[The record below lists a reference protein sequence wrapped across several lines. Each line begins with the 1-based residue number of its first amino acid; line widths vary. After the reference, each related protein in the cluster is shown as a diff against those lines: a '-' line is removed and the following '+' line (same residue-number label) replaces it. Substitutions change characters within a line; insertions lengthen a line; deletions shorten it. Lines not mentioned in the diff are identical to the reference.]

1 MSSTAGFVP
10 IRLDTLDLLG
20 PHSGR
25 RTGHL
30 LAALGLSVTLA
41 DRADWR
47 TDEVGPFRSV
57 AFAGEQRMPWRRMRR
72 VLDNLA
78 DVGMAR
84 ATLHPFRPGRVRLT
98 PRSDPASLLHDRDR
112 PHERFVALSRGS
124 LGAVADDHQ
133 LSWEATS
140 LLVFFLLYCDY
151 RTAELPDGWTKS
163 RLCDA
168 VGVGWRRLSTA
179 LEQLHHAGLITFEV
193 RRGGPMTL
201 TLLARPAL
209 VVPTATATGTVPPKR
224 PERRL
229 TQRQARHGSG
239 PAADLAQRLLA
250 HHQLPGPAS
259 AALVTALGDALAT
272 GTPALAVL
280 ERLAARG
287 SLTDARDPI
296 AILVARTRQLTG
308 ELRAARQAEEDRRRR
323 QAEARQARAE
333 QEADEQHRLEAV
345 DLEHRWLAATLPEL
359 PSGAQLGLSPLIAAR
374 PLHVAARIH
383 AACAELV
390 ASRPDL
396 DPAELVRRWAQQPG
410 PAAELDTSGVGPCTH
425 ADGPPG
431 TLPRARAG
439 PTLAAR
445 LRPTSA

>member
-1 MSSTAGFVP
+1 MGIGGGFVP
-10 IRLDTLDLLG
+10 IRLDALDLLG
-20 PHSGR
+20 PRRGR
-25 RTGHL
+25 RTGHH

-72 VLDNLA
+72 VLDHLG

-84 ATLHPFRPGRVRLT
+84 ATLHPFRPGRVCLT
-98 PRSDPASLLHDRDR
+98 PRTDPGSLLHDRGR
-112 PHERFVALSRGS
+112 PQERFVALSRGA
-124 LGAVADDHQ
+124 LGAIATEHR

-140 LLVFFLLYCDY
+140 LLVFFLLHCDY

-163 RLCDA
+163 RLCDR
-168 VGVGWRRLSTA
+168 VGLGWRRLSSG
-179 LEQLHHAGLITFEV
+179 LEELRHAGLITLEV

-209 VVPTATATGTVPPKR
+209 VAVTAAVPPKR

-229 TQRQARHGSG
+229 AQSQARHGAG
-239 PAADLAQRLLA
+239 PAADVARRLLA

-259 AALVTALGDALAT
+259 AALVAALGDALAT
-272 GTPALAVL
+272 GTPPPAVL
-280 ERLAARG
+280 ERLAAGG
-287 SLTDARDPI
+287 SLTDARDPT

-308 ELRAARQAEEDRRRR
+308 ELGAARQAEEDRRRH
-323 QAEARQARAE
+323 QAGARRARAE
-333 QEADEQHRLEAV
+333 QEADERSRLEAV
-345 DLEHRWLAATLPEL
+345 ELEHRWLAATLPEL
-359 PSGAQLGLSPLIAAR
+359 PGGAQLGLSPLIAAR

-383 AACAELV
+383 SACAELV

-396 DPAELVRRWAQQPG
+396 DPAELVRRWARQPG
-410 PAAELDTSGVGPCTH
+410 SPVGLDTKGVGPRTG

-439 PTLAAR
+439 PTLADR